1 MENWRGYRRKKI
13 SRRGLEKSAE
23 STEIKFLRL
32 SDEMRERRIEQ
43 TRERKRKI
51 KNVKYREGVGMRRKR
66 GIGCSERD
74 RMIVRESKK
83 EFP

>member
-1 MENWRGYRRKKI
+1 
-13 SRRGLEKSAE
+13 
-23 STEIKFLRL
+23 
-32 SDEMRERRIEQ
+32 MRERRIEQ

-66 GIGCSERD
+66 GVDCSERD

-83 EFP
+83 ELP